1 MATKKPLSV
10 RSKILLTVVV
20 SVVALSLAI
29 YAISSAVL
37 LKSYLD
43 IEREG
48 MLEDLRRAGDAIE
61 EFSNQQMIKLSD
73 WAAWDEAYEFAK
85 DRDMAWAE
93 ETVYATGLANLD
105 INGMLWSDTE
115 GNIFH
120 LLAVDITTRTEV
132 ASTTMA
138 AYFAVHPELI
148 HHVELTD
155 ETQGIVLLPGGPM
168 ILVSLPLRTSEGEGP
183 IPGSLTFVRYLDEKK
198 VAEFAEITHL
208 DMKIYPVRGVE
219 LPEDVDTALTALV
232 AGKEVI
238 RPLSND
244 RIVGYAL
251 INGVDG
257 NAALVLRV
265 ETPRE
270 VYAQGLLTFYLFM
283 GIGAVAL
290 LLFGI
295 VILWLLDR
303 LVIARFMRLT
313 ADVDRINDGQ
323 DLSIRLAGGVKD
335 EVGKLADNVN
345 QMLVWL
351 SASRTEAKHLLEEV
365 KIGKEHAED
374 LVKVRTKELAEEK
387 ARLLASI
394 NSLGFGFI
402 IAGIDGAIL
411 LKNPALSRIL
421 TFPEPPDRI
430 SDLSRV
436 LVGSFDLD
444 TFCAETVA
452 RGVPGEQSD
461 IVYGKQILRILC
473 APISAEGGAGAIGYV
488 LLIEDIT
495 EAKVMQRSREEFFSI
510 ASHELRTPLTAI
522 RGNTG
527 LLLDTYKDRLPDP
540 EMREMLEDINASSGR
555 LITMVNDFLQVSR
568 LEQGK
573 IEIKRETVDIVPVIS
588 EVVRSL
594 TELAKEKGLMLSY
607 TPSALPRVVADPDRT
622 EQVLENL
629 IGNAIKF
636 TEKGSITV
644 SAELI
649 DTVVTVRVKDT
660 GVGISEQNQSLLFRK
675 FQQAGEDTLAR
686 NNSQSTGLGLYI
698 SKLIMNSMGGK
709 IVLEESQPGKGST
722 FSFTLPLA

>member
-1 MATKKPLSV
+1 
-10 RSKILLTVVV
+10 
-20 SVVALSLAI
+20 
-29 YAISSAVL
+29 
-37 LKSYLD
+37 
-43 IEREG
+43 
-48 MLEDLRRAGDAIE
+48 
-61 EFSNQQMIKLSD
+61 
-73 WAAWDEAYEFAK
+73 
-85 DRDMAWAE
+85 
-93 ETVYATGLANLD
+93 
-105 INGMLWSDTE
+105 
-115 GNIFH
+115 
-120 LLAVDITTRTEV
+120 
-132 ASTTMA
+132 
-138 AYFAVHPELI
+138 
-148 HHVELTD
+148 
-155 ETQGIVLLPGGPM
+155 
-168 ILVSLPLRTSEGEGP
+168 
-183 IPGSLTFVRYLDEKK
+183 
-198 VAEFAEITHL
+198 
-208 DMKIYPVRGVE
+208 
-219 LPEDVDTALTALV
+219 
-232 AGKEVI
+232 
-238 RPLSND
+238 
-244 RIVGYAL
+244 
-251 INGVDG
+251 
-257 NAALVLRV
+257 
-265 ETPRE
+265 

-283 GIGAVAL
+283 GIGAIAL

-313 ADVDRINDGQ
+313 SDVDRINEGQ

-345 QMLVWL
+345 QMLAWL
-351 SASRTEAKHLLEEV
+351 SASRTETKHLLEEV

-394 NSLGFGFI
+394 NSLGFGFV
-402 IAGIDGAIL
+402 IAAIDGAIL

-430 SDLSRV
+430 SDLSRA
-436 LVGSFDLD
+436 LTGSFDLD
-444 TFCAETVA
+444 TFCNETVA
-452 RGVPGEQSD
+452 RGVPGEKSD

-473 APISAEGGAGAIGYV
+473 APINAEREAGAIGYV

-573 IEIKRETVDIVPVIS
+573 IEIKRESFNLVPVIE

-594 TELAKEKGLMLSY
+594 TELAKQKGLTISYAPSELS
-607 TPSALPRVVADPDRT
+607 LVRADVDRT

-629 IGNAIKF
+629 VGNAIKF
-636 TEKGSITV
+636 TEKGGITI
-644 SAELI
+644 SAEQT
-649 DTVVTVRVKDT
+649 DTEVIVRVKDT
-660 GVGISEQNQSLLFRK
+660 GIGISEQNQTLLFRK

-686 NNSQSTGLGLYI
+686 DNSQSTGLGLYI

-709 IVLEESQPGKGST
+709 VVLEESQFGKGST
-722 FSFTLPLA
+722 FSFTLPRA

>member
-10 RSKILLTVVV
+10 RSKILLTVVA
-20 SVVALSLAI
+20 SVVALSLTA
-29 YAISSAVL
+29 YALSDMVL
-37 LKSYLD
+37 LTSYRD
-43 IEREG
+43 IERAG
-48 MLEDLRRAGDAIE
+48 MSEDLRRAEDAIE

-73 WAAWDEAYEFAK
+73 WAAWDEAYEFAI
-85 DRDMAWAE
+85 DRDMDWVE
-93 ETVYATGLANLD
+93 KTVYPTGLANLD
-105 INGMLWSDTE
+105 INGMVWSDTE
-115 GNIFH
+115 GKIFH
-120 LLAVDITTRTEV
+120 LLAVDIATRTEV
-132 ASTTMA
+132 PSETMA
-138 AYFAVHPELI
+138 AYFIVHPERI
-148 HHVELTD
+148 RHTAVTD
-155 ETQGIVLLPGGPM
+155 ETQGIVLLPDGPM

-183 IPGSLTFVRYLDEKK
+183 IHGSLTFVRYLDEKK
-198 VAEFAEITHL
+198 IAELAEITHL
-208 DMKIYPVRGVE
+208 DMTLYPVRGAD
-219 LPEDVDTALTALV
+219 LPEDVDAALTSLV
-232 AGKEVI
+232 SGEEVI

-244 RIVGYAL
+244 RIAGYTL
-251 INGVDG
+251 INDIEG

-270 VYAQGLLTFYLFM
+270 VYSQGLITFAVFM

-313 ADVDRINDGQ
+313 SDVERINTGQ

-351 SASRTEAKHLLEEV
+351 SASRAETKQLLEEV

-394 NSLGFGFI
+394 NSLSFGFV
-402 IAGIDGAIL
+402 IAAIDGAIL
-411 LKNPALSRIL
+411 LKNPALARIL
-421 TFPEPPDRI
+421 RFSEPPDRI
-430 SDLSRV
+430 SDLSGV
-436 LVGSFDLD
+436 LASSFDLD

-452 RGVPGEQSD
+452 RGVPGETSD
-461 IVYGKQILRILC
+461 IVYGTQLLRILC
-473 APISAEGGAGAIGYV
+473 APISADGGTGAIGYV
-488 LLIEDIT
+488 LLVEDIT

-522 RGNTG
+522 RGNTN
-527 LLLDTYKDRLPDP
+527 LLLNTYKDRLPDP

-573 IEIKRETVDIVPVIS
+573 LEIKRESFALAVTIA

-594 TELAKEKGLMLSY
+594 TELAKQKGLTLSY
-607 TPSALPRVVADPDRT
+607 TPSELPPVLADVDRT

-636 TEKGSITV
+636 TEKGGVTV
-644 SAELI
+644 SAEQVGA
-649 DTVVTVRVKDT
+649 TVIVRVTDT

-686 NNSQSTGLGLYI
+686 DNSQSTGLGLYI

-709 IVLEESQPGKGST
+709 IVLEESQIGKGST

>member
-1 MATKKPLSV
+1 VATKKPLSV
-10 RSKILLTVVV
+10 RIKILLTVAA
-20 SVVALSLAI
+20 SVVALLLAI
-29 YAISSAVL
+29 YAISNAVL

-43 IEREG
+43 IEQAG
-48 MLEDLRRAGDAIE
+48 MHEDLRRARDAIE

-73 WAAWDEAYEFAK
+73 WAAWDDAYEFAK
-85 DRDMAWAE
+85 DRDPVWAE
-93 ETVYATGLANLD
+93 ETIYDTGLANLD

-120 LLAVDITTRTEV
+120 MMVVDIAARTEV

-138 AYFAVHPELI
+138 TYFAAHATLLR
-148 HHVELTD
+148 HTELTD
-155 ETQGIVLLPGGPM
+155 ETQGIALLPDGP
-168 ILVSLPLRTSEGEGP
+168 ILLVSLPLRTSQGEGP
-183 IPGSLTFVRYLDEKK
+183 IPGSLTFVRYLDEAKI
-198 VAEFAEITHL
+198 AALADITHL
-208 DMKIYPVRGVE
+208 DMKVFPYDGKLPANVADAKAQLASGSDTVIVPVSE
-219 LPEDVDTALTALV
+219 
-232 AGKEVI
+232 
-238 RPLSND
+238 NQ
-244 RIVGYAL
+244 IVGYTL
-251 INGVDG
+251 LKGVDG
-257 NAALVLRV
+257 TPALILRV
-265 ETPRE
+265 ETPRP

-283 GIGAVAL
+283 GIGAIAL

-313 ADVDRINDGQ
+313 SDVDRINEGQ

-345 QMLVWL
+345 QMLAWL
-351 SASRTEAKHLLEEV
+351 SASRTETKHLLEEV

-394 NSLGFGFI
+394 NSLGFGFV
-402 IAGIDGAIL
+402 IAAIDGAIL

-430 SDLSRV
+430 SDLSRA
-436 LVGSFDLD
+436 LTGSFDLD
-444 TFCAETVA
+444 TFCNETVA
-452 RGVPGEQSD
+452 RGVPGEKSD

-473 APISAEGGAGAIGYV
+473 APINAEREAGAIGYV

-573 IEIKRETVDIVPVIS
+573 IEIKRESFNLVPVIE

-594 TELAKEKGLMLSY
+594 TELAKQKGLTISYAPSELS
-607 TPSALPRVVADPDRT
+607 LVRADVDRT

-629 IGNAIKF
+629 VGNAIKF
-636 TEKGSITV
+636 TEKGGITI
-644 SAELI
+644 SAEQT
-649 DTVVTVRVKDT
+649 DTEVIVRVKDT
-660 GVGISEQNQSLLFRK
+660 GIGISEQNQTLLFRK

-686 NNSQSTGLGLYI
+686 DNSQSTGLGLYI

-709 IVLEESQPGKGST
+709 VVLEESQFGKGST
-722 FSFTLPLA
+722 FSFTLPRA

>member
-1 MATKKPLSV
+1 MATKKTLSV
-10 RSKILLTVVV
+10 RLKILLTVAA
-20 SVVALSLAI
+20 SVVALLLAI
-29 YAISSAVL
+29 YAISNAVL

-43 IEREG
+43 IEEAG
-48 MLEDLRRAGDAIE
+48 MHEDLRRAGDAIE

-73 WAAWDEAYEFAK
+73 WAAWDDAYEFAL
-85 DRDMAWAE
+85 DRDPVWAE

-115 GNIFH
+115 GKIFH
-120 LLAVDITTRTEV
+120 LLAVDISERTEV
-132 ASTTMA
+132 ASTTLA
-138 AYFAVHPELI
+138 TYFAAHPELI
-148 HHVELTD
+148 QHTELTD
-155 ETQGIVLLPGGPM
+155 QTQGIALLPDGPLL
-168 ILVSLPLRTSEGEGP
+168 LVSLPLRTSEGEGP
-183 IPGSLTFVRYLDEKK
+183 IPGSLTFVRYLDEEKISQL
-198 VAEFAEITHL
+198 ADITHL
-208 DMKIYPVRGVE
+208 DMKVFPYDGKLPANVADAKAQLASGSDTVIVPVS
-219 LPEDVDTALTALV
+219 
-232 AGKEVI
+232 K
-238 RPLSND
+238 NQ
-244 RIVGYAL
+244 IVGYSL
-251 INGVDG
+251 MKGVDG
-257 NAALVLRV
+257 NPALILRV
-265 ETPRE
+265 ETPRP

-313 ADVDRINDGQ
+313 SDVDRINEGQ

-335 EVGKLADNVN
+335 EIGKLADNVN
-345 QMLVWL
+345 QMLAWL
-351 SASRTEAKHLLEEV
+351 SASRTETKHLLEEV

-394 NSLGFGFI
+394 NSLGFGFV
-402 IAGIDGAIL
+402 IAAIDGAIL

-421 TFPEPPDRI
+421 TFPEPPDRS

-436 LVGSFDLD
+436 LAGSFDLD
-444 TFCAETVA
+444 TFCTETVA
-452 RGVPGEQSD
+452 RGVPGEKSD

-473 APISAEGGAGAIGYV
+473 APINAEEGAGAIGYV

-573 IEIKRETVDIVPVIS
+573 IEIKRESFNLVPVIE

-594 TELAKEKGLMLSY
+594 TELAKQKGLTLSC
-607 TPSALPRVVADPDRT
+607 TPTDLPPVLADADRT

-629 IGNAIKF
+629 VGNAIKF
-636 TEKGSITV
+636 TEKGGITI
-644 SAELI
+644 SAEQT
-649 DTVVTVRVKDT
+649 DTEVIVRVKDT
-660 GVGISEQNQSLLFRK
+660 GVGISEQNQTLLFRK

-686 NNSQSTGLGLYI
+686 DNSQSTGLGLYI

-709 IVLEESQPGKGST
+709 IVLEESEFGKGST
-722 FSFTLPLA
+722 FSFTLPRA